1 MSTCLVLLCMCGHMH
16 AMCWQGPTRNAVCC
30 RVCWMASC
38 GGSREAVV
46 KNKVKKKGGDVCQR
60 LAG

>member
-1 MSTCLVLLCMCGHMH
+1 
-16 AMCWQGPTRNAVCC
+16 
-30 RVCWMASC
+30 MASC